1 MVVEQNIYNKYP
13 DLRHS
18 QFASLRQMNLEA
30 LQTFTNQEIKKL
42 TPPPYF
48 VPV

>member
-18 QFASLRQMNLEA
+18 QFASLHQMHSEA
-30 LQTFTNQEIKKL
+30 LQTITNQEIVKL
-42 TPPPYF
+42 TPPAYF